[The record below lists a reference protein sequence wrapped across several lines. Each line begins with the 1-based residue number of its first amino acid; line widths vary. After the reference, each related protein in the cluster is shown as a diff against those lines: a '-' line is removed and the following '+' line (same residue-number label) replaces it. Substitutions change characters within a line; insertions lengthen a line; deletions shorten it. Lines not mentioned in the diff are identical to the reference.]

1 MASRKSR
8 AFELVHEDEDV
19 VVVDK
24 AAGVLTVPTPRR
36 ERVTL
41 IDEVSRYLSRSPRIT
56 KEAFV
61 VHRLDRETS
70 GLVVFGK
77 SPRARDR
84 LCERWSDH
92 ERSYAAVVAGVVVD
106 DEGTISSR
114 LVTDPRSLN
123 RRSSGNDEGE
133 DAVTHFRVL
142 ARIDGATLLAVVL
155 QTGRRNQIRVHLR
168 ERGHPI
174 LGDDRYGGLGRHRRW
189 DDRRLGLHAQV
200 LGFAQ
205 PRTLRPLRFDTGLP
219 ASFSAFIEA
228 RSRR

>member
-1 MASRKSR
+1 MTDWFPLWLS
-8 AFELVHEDEDV
+8 L
-19 VVVDK
+19 
-24 AAGVLTVPTPRR
+24 
-36 ERVTL
+36 RVSA
-41 IDEVSRYLSRSPRIT
+41 I
-56 KEAFV
+56 
-61 VHRLDRETS
+61 
-70 GLVVFGK
+70 
-77 SPRARDR
+77 
-84 LCERWSDH
+84 
-92 ERSYAAVVAGVVVD
+92 
-106 DEGTISSR
+106 
-114 LVTDPRSLN
+114 
-123 RRSSGNDEGE
+123 
-133 DAVTHFRVL
+133 
-142 ARIDGATLLAVVL
+142 ATLLAVVL